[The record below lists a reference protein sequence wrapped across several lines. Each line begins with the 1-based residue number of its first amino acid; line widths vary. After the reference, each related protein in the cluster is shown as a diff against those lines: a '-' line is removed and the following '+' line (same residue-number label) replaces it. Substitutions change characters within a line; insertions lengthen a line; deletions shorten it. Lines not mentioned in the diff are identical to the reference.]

1 MKKILLDK
9 EKDVLELRRKLREQE
24 QINKDENA
32 LKAINMYGG
41 TEADTDDAVALQKDI
56 LSANE
61 TIELNLNAID

>member
-1 MKKILLDK
+1 
-9 EKDVLELRRKLREQE
+9 
-24 QINKDENA
+24 
-32 LKAINMYGG
+32 MYGG